1 MLKLRVNPQVLSMPN
16 LWRKPFDS
24 EDKAST
30 PGEVHVESAQCKG
43 CGYCVEFC
51 PRKVLVMGDVINS
64 KGYTYAQVA
73 AGKDCLCCGLCEI
86 ICPEFAIKVTSHA
99 APVKANNA

>member
-1 MLKLRVNPQVLSMPN
+1 MLKLRVNPQNLSMPN

-24 EDKAST
+24 EEKACT
-30 PGEVHVESAQCKG
+30 PGEVHIESAQCKG

-51 PRKVLVMGDVINS
+51 PRKVLVMGEAINS

-73 AGKDCLCCGLCEI
+73 PDKVCLSCGLCEI
-86 ICPEFAIKVTSHA
+86 ICPEFAIKLTSHS
-99 APVKANNA
+99 APVKGQ